1 MGFPL
6 AKSFGS
12 FLLAIMLIAGS
23 FWIYDIMVSAGYV
36 AWWQWIIPIA
46 FAGLVFVGAMKAI
59 WS

>member
-36 AWWQWIIPIA
+36 AWWQWIIPIT